1 MGEKIALGFH
11 TCVDFEMTWDAEV
24 VEQMIREFDVR
35 DADLA
40 DGDIPID
47 SVRAPHIQPVAYEAG
62 NGMRA
67 GARHEPDLPGL
78 C

>member
-47 SVRAPHIQPVAYEAG
+47 SVRALLISS
-62 NGMRA
+62 
-67 GARHEPDLPGL
+67 L
-78 C
+78 

>member
-11 TCVDFEMTWDAEV
+11 TCVDFEMTWDAKV

-35 DADLA
+35 DADLV

-47 SVRAPHIQPVAYEAG
+47 SVRRFSYPACGI
-62 NGMRA
+62 
-67 GARHEPDLPGL
+67 
-78 C
+78 